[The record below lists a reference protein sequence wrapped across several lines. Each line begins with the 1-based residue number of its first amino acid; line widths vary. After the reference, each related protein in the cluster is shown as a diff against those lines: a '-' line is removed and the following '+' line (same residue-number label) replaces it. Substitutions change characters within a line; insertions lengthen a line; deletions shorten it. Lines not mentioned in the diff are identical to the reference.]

1 MNSDLAISEIVSQF
15 AETELRKFFRASEI
29 GSGQVLISDCNGTI
43 EYVNPAFCR
52 VTGYSSQEVVGK
64 TPAILKSGRM
74 SAVFYQHCGPLEA
87 LTIFDRTG
95 EKINL
100 ILTDVIMPDM
110 SGPEMAKKMRLK
122 HPDVKLLIMSGYSEE
137 KLDSLDFSGEQMQ
150 FMTKPFSPADLAK
163 LVHKC
168 LSEDTTTHGE
178 QKE

>member
-1 MNSDLAISEIVSQF
+1 MNSDLAISEIVGQF

-52 VTGYSSQEVVGK
+52 VT
-64 TPAILKSGRM
+64 
-74 SAVFYQHCGPLEA
+74 
-87 LTIFDRTG
+87 
-95 EKINL
+95 
-100 ILTDVIMPDM
+100 
-110 SGPEMAKKMRLK
+110 
-122 HPDVKLLIMSGYSEE
+122 GYSEE